1 MYTVR
6 VLGIDGVWREHR
18 VFANRADA
26 ERSVTRFEAEGFR
39 AKVYRTA
46 ARPIEEDANVPG
58 GHDRQQV
65 NAAG

>member
-6 VLGIDGVWREHR
+6 VLGRDGVWREHR
-18 VFANRADA
+18 TFANRAHA

-46 ARPIEEDANVPG
+46 AKQRFFDRPTD
-58 GHDRQQV
+58 
-65 NAAG
+65 